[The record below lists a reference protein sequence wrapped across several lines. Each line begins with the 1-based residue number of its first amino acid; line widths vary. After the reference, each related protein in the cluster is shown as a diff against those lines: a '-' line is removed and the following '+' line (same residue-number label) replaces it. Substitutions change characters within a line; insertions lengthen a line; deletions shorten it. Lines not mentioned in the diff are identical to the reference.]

1 MIVKTKD
8 IKHNPN
14 NPRTI
19 RESNYNQLKQSIE
32 EFPEMLKLRP
42 IVVDDDMV
50 VLGEKGPEF

>member
-8 IKHNPN
+8 IKHNLN

-19 RESNYNQLKQSIE
+19 RESSYNQLKQSIK

-50 VLGEKGPEF
+50 VLGAQAL